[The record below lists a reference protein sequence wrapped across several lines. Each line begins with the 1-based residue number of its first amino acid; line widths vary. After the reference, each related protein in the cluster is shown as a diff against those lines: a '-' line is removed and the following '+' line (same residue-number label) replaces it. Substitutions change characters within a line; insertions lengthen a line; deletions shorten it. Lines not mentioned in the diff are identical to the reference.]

1 MPRDVPPL
9 AKYNGFINP
18 DFRLAH
24 APMRT
29 KRINTVRVIPSYRGI
44 DLRKIKEEIEGLRL
58 QLLDMGKSNNL
69 VNYQSYDDRS
79 VRVVNSK
86 PREVLTKLMED
97 PEGVRIISNK
107 VISDDTD
114 GFRSSS
120 SQSEIDHALGRLMR
134 TYLANYEDKG
144 YTTVFA
150 SIGMMSWKENTSKYK
165 APVVLIP
172 LELSRD
178 MSGNVRLKWNG
189 DDICVSPTFMV
200 KLNELRMKI
209 PKFDPI
215 ENADALE
222 TCLKV
227 IEDAVEDR
235 NAFKYANTIMI
246 DVFDYSKSVMFNDAD
261 PAEWSDI
268 PELIDLVLNP
278 TNETR
283 AETVERRIP
292 SHGYSILDGDESQMS
307 VVMDVLD
314 GKSVVV
320 EGPPGTGKSQ
330 TIANIIAECLGNEK
344 TVLFVSDK
352 MAALS
357 VVKNRLDQFD
367 LSTYVL
373 EMHSDNTNRK
383 NFLKE
388 IERSMN
394 RELAYEVP
402 SELECNRLERV
413 RQELDAFSTSM
424 SQTLGARNLTPYQLI
439 GMRELALNNIKR
451 RKRNPARAEITDPL
465 DIDDEEWDNCL
476 SLVRIASDAIPAVM
490 PIKKNF
496 WKNCCV
502 KDLTPSKEYSLR
514 DIMANNVRRTDETL
528 ASSRELAKII
538 GVDSPQTIGD
548 IAELNDIC
556 KNILQF
562 GCISLSEM
570 IEGNPETYESS
581 CNSIIAIFEE
591 GERIRSELAKRYK
604 KKAFDLESV
613 KLMDEFAKV
622 RKGKK
627 DADKERCAEIIKELE
642 TCSIKPFGHPD
653 NLKDLVAA
661 DLENLAK
668 FRGAI
673 FLVNGDKAKSL
684 FGDTWKSG
692 NSDVSELKA
701 MRDWVMFVKQ
711 NIASK
716 RFSDTTALV
725 IARGGAGTP
734 LEVKY
739 NEIGAG
745 ISDMLSS
752 IKAITD
758 ILGMDEGSKF
768 KSGIYDLKPMS
779 LKKWIK
785 DIGENLDSLR
795 AWGNYCDIADKL
807 SKTPARCFVEM
818 LANGEIH
825 PLDAVDTFTFTYSN
839 TLIAEAVNTR
849 QELRNF
855 SFDAQELRV
864 KDLKELDPAVLKIN
878 GQKLRKK
885 LFLTSAKRMEDEAE
899 EIRILKGEFNRGTG
913 QMSVRKI
920 MGLAGKAIQS
930 IKPCFMMSPRSV
942 AQYLSNR
949 NMRFDVV
956 IFDEASQV
964 IPADSLGAL
973 MRGKQAVIMGDS
985 KQLPPTSFFGKKEE
999 GTAEA
1004 ATAKD
1009 MESLL
1014 NLCRASLP
1022 VHVLSWHYRSKHDSL
1037 MALSNRL
1044 FYDDKLMVCPS
1055 PAQAPAYMGLKLHYV
1070 RTAVYQRGTTSS
1082 NVKEAEM
1089 IARAVW
1095 HHYIDYPEKSLGV
1108 VTFNTNQQKVI
1119 TEEVE
1124 RIFKRHPDARA
1135 NMAKHVKEPF
1145 IIRNLENIQGDER
1158 DVMFISIGYGYDSD
1172 GKLSKSFG
1180 LLNHAGGERRLNVLM
1195 TRARELSLIFSNFKS
1210 MDMGLSDNV
1219 PEGVRALRA
1228 YLEYAELG
1236 YTSQLDT
1243 APIKDD
1249 LAESISSFLI
1259 SKGVKTVTNV
1269 GTSQFRIDIAVCSP
1283 SDPSSYILGICLDGR
1298 TYQRMQY
1305 TRDRDRTFMELL
1317 GRMGWN
1323 TYRIWSMDWYSNPD
1337 SAKRRL
1343 WNKVSGILGD
1353 GGKKVA
1359 YSTEMFEKVS
1369 EIVESESPICRER
1382 LHAVLKEKKI
1392 SLTVKVKTDIEE
1404 IIAACVS
1411 MGRFTDEDSFVTVSE
1426 RPVAIRKREPKGK
1439 WKPEWIHPQEYVK
1452 ALREY
1457 DSEDIEER
1465 LTLAL
1470 DKMGLPNKPAFRE
1483 YANDFLN
1490 EL

>member
-1 MPRDVPPL
+1 
-9 AKYNGFINP
+9 
-18 DFRLAH
+18 
-24 APMRT
+24 
-29 KRINTVRVIPSYRGI
+29 
-44 DLRKIKEEIEGLRL
+44 LRKIKEEIEGLRL

-79 VRVVNSK
+79 VRIVNSK
-86 PREVLTKLMED
+86 PREVLTKLMDD
-97 PEGVRIISNK
+97 PEGVR
-107 VISDDTD
+107 VISSKVVNEDPDC
-114 GFRSSS
+114 FRSSS
-120 SQSEIDHALGRLMR
+120 SQTEIDHALGKLMR
-134 TYLANYEDKG
+134 TYLDNYEDKG

-150 SIGMMSWKENTSKYK
+150 SVGMMSWKENTSKYK

-200 KLNELRMKI
+200 KLNDLKMKV

-222 TCLKV
+222 SCLKT
-227 IEDAVEDR
+227 IEDAVENR
-235 NAFKYANTIMI
+235 NAFKYANTVMI

-278 TNETR
+278 TNEIR
-283 AETVERRIP
+283 PETIERRIP

-388 IERSMN
+388 IERSMG

-413 RQELDAFSTSM
+413 RQELDAFSTAM

-451 RKRNPARAEITDPL
+451 RKRSPARVDIADPL
-465 DIDDEEWDNCL
+465 GIDDEEWDNVI
-476 SLVRIASDAIPAVM
+476 SLIRIASEAVPAVM

-562 GCISLSEM
+562 GCISLSE
-570 IEGNPETYESS
+570 IIDGKPEEYESS

-613 KLMDEFAKV
+613 KLMDEFSKV

-642 TCSIKPFGHPD
+642 SCSIKPFGHPD
-653 NLKDLVAA
+653 NLKDLVGA

-673 FLVNGDKAKSL
+673 FLVNGDKAKNL
-684 FGDTWKSG
+684 FGETWKG
-692 NSDVSELKA
+692 ANSDVTELKA
-701 MRDWVMFVKQ
+701 MRDWVVFVKQ

-725 IARGGAGTP
+725 IARGGTGTS

-752 IKAITD
+752 IKAITE
-758 ILGMDEGSKF
+758 ILGMDEESKF
-768 KSGIYDLKPMS
+768 KSGIYELKPMS

-785 DIGENLDSLR
+785 DIGDNLDSLR

-807 SKTPARCFVEM
+807 SKTPAKCFTDM
-818 LANGEIH
+818 LASGEIH
-825 PLDAVDTFTFTYSN
+825 PLDAIDTFIFTYSN
-839 TLIAEAVNTR
+839 ALIAESVNTR

-855 SFDAQELRV
+855 SFDSQELRV

-878 GQKLRKK
+878 SQKLRKK
-885 LFLTSAKRMEDEAE
+885 LFLTSAKRVEEEAE
-899 EIRILKGEFNRGTG
+899 GIRVLKGEFNRGTG

-920 MGLAGKAIQS
+920 MGLAGKAIQAV
-930 IKPCFMMSPRSV
+930 KPCFMMSPRSV

-949 NMRFDVV
+949 NIRFDVV

-985 KQLPPTSFFGKKEE
+985 KQLPPTSFFGKKDE

-1055 PAQAPAYMGLKLHYV
+1055 PAQAPEYMGLKLHYV

-1124 RIFKRHPDARA
+1124 KIFKRHPDARA
-1135 NMAKHVKEPF
+1135 NMSKHVKEPF

-1210 MDMGLSDNV
+1210 MDMGLGESM
-1219 PEGVRALRA
+1219 PEGVRALKA

-1243 APIKDD
+1243 APMKDD
-1249 LAESISSFLI
+1249 LAESISAFLI
-1259 SKGVKTVTNV
+1259 SKGVKTATNV
-1269 GTSQFRIDIAVCSP
+1269 GTSQFRIDIAICSP
-1283 SDPSSYILGICLDGR
+1283 ADTSSYILGICLDGR

-1323 TYRIWSMDWYSNPD
+1323 TYRVWAMDWYSNPD

-1343 WNKVSGILGD
+1343 WNKVSNILGD

-1369 EIVESESPICRER
+1369 EIIESESPVCRER
-1382 LHAVLKEKKI
+1382 LYAVLKEKKI
-1392 SLTVKVKTDIEE
+1392 SLTVKVKNDIEE

-1411 MGRFTDEDSFVTVSE
+1411 MGRFVDEDGFTAVSG
-1426 RPVAIRKREPKGK
+1426 RPITITKRGEKEK
-1439 WKPEWIHPQEYVK
+1439 WKPEWIHPQEYAK
-1452 ALREY
+1452 ALKESCSGDNDGRV
-1457 DSEDIEER
+1457 
-1465 LTLAL
+1465 TLAL
-1470 DKMGLPNKPAFRE
+1470 EKMGLPNKPAFKE
-1483 YANDFLN
+1483 YTNDLLN
-1490 EL
+1490 RL